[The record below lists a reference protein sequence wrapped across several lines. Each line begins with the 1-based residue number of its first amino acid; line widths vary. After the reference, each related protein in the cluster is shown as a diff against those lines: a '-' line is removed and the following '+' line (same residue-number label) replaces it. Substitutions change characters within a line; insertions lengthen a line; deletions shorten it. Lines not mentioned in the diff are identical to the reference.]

1 MANKFERREKMQK
14 KTPLSKKWYRKKH
27 TDGEFEGNSNCSKK
41 CESKKL
47 SGKKLNEKNSNE
59 KHDRKEGTP
68 FH

>member
-41 CESKKL
+41 MRIKKII
-47 SGKKLNEKNSNE
+47 GKK
-59 KHDRKEGTP
+59 TQ
-68 FH
+68 

>member
-1 MANKFERREKMQK
+1 MQK
-14 KTPLSKKWYRKKH
+14 KLHWAKNGTGKNIRM
-27 TDGEFEGNSNCSKK
+27 ENSREIQIVVKK

-59 KHDRKEGTP
+59 KHDRKERIP